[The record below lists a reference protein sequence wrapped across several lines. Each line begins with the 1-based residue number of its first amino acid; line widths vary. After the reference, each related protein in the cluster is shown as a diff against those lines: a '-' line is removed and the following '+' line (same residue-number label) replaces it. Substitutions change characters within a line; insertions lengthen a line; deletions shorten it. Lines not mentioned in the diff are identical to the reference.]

1 MRRYCTP
8 ASSVTS
14 ATITAAAVALFL
26 LIVAPLPAQTGN
38 AVPDEVIMFGSCLYQ
53 NRAHPALGV
62 AVERE
67 PDAFVFLGD
76 NVYADSTNP
85 IQIRAAYE
93 RLARSELFRELRRTT
108 EIYAVWDDHDYGAN
122 DAGADFPA
130 REASERIFEE
140 FWDIAGAA
148 ASRPGIYRSARLAD
162 GAIQLILLD
171 TRSFRSALPRA
182 RPRPAGK
189 GPYAKSE
196 GGTILGAEQ
205 WEWLERTLERPAEL
219 RIIASSIQV
228 LASHHGWESWANF
241 PHERERLLSMVAE
254 ADGPAVFISG
264 DRHFAEISRIPAPP
278 GRTAAGGTGQRD
290 FYDITSSGINRRYPE
305 EVPTDNA
312 NRVGGYYLEYN
323 VGELAVFRDGG
334 ELSIRA
340 RIYDEAGGVRLEE
353 IISFEN
359 ASKR

>member
-1 MRRYCTP
+1 MKRYRSP
-8 ASSVTS
+8 AHFFARGTV
-14 ATITAAAVALFL
+14 AAAAVALL
-26 LIVAPLPAQTGN
+26 LVIALPLPAQTGDD
-38 AVPDEVIMFGSCLYQ
+38 VPDEVIMFGSCLYQ

-62 AVERE
+62 AIERD

-85 IQIRAAYE
+85 MQIRAAYD
-93 RLARSELFRELRRTT
+93 RLARSDLVRELRRTT
-108 EIYAVWDDHDYGAN
+108 DIYAVWDDHDYGAN
-122 DAGADFPA
+122 DAGAGFPA

-140 FWDIAGAA
+140 FWDIDGAA

-162 GAIQLILLD
+162 GDIQLILLD
-171 TRSFRSALPRA
+171 TRSFRSPLARA
-182 RPRPAGK
+182 RPRPEGK
-189 GPYAKSE
+189 GPYAQSE

-205 WEWLERTLERPAEL
+205 WEWLERTLEQPAEL

-241 PHERERLLSMVAE
+241 PHERERLLSLVAA

-264 DRHFAEISRIPAPP
+264 DRHFAEISRTPAPA
-278 GRTAAGGTGQRD
+278 GRTAAATTGQRY
-290 FYDITSSGINRRYPE
+290 FYDVTSSGINRRYPD
-305 EVPTDNA
+305 EVPTANA

-323 VGELAVFRDGG
+323 VGELALFRDGG

-353 IISFEN
+353 VIAF
-359 ASKR
+359 